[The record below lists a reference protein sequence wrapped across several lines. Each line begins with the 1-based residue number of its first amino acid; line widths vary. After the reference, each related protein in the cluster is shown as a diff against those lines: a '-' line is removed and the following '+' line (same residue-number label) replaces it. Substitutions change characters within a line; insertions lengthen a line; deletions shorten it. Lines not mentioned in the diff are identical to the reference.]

1 MNVDV
6 LIKLI
11 EVLPKSEK
19 LAVSSTQIRDSFYA
33 IVSPTDPILTA
44 SKNTNIRRYLNETID
59 IGLLGVVYSNDT
71 KSDSPRLER
80 YYLKET
86 KLLQYFMSSKVA
98 LNVIWSKTIMQQL
111 GPILDS
117 ENVSETALAAPMS
130 QKEKTALDLIR
141 LVPDGIAREY
151 ADIKPWILKPIISAL
166 ENGHRLLLKYHDRQG
181 KIILDDE
188 DGLGRAI
195 LGLVAKDGTLYLIG
209 CKGFDDAPIHIP
221 LHRVDFAEVTGS
233 RTFSRPDFILDEYI
247 QKQHQFAH
255 VLTNQ
260 QSPIEMVLKVA
271 KEAIFHFK
279 ERPIAGGQVISTD
292 VDEDGRYTV
301 TVTVPFTVMLPPFLW
316 SHAGWVEVIS
326 PPALRQYVAKEI
338 LAAAEHYRHDEASQ
352 TKTQ

>member
-1 MNVDV
+1 MYPQDT
-6 LIKLI
+6 I
-11 EVLPKSEK
+11 SE
-19 LAVSSTQIRDSFYA
+19 
-33 IVSPTDPILTA
+33 
-44 SKNTNIRRYLNETID
+44 
-59 IGLLGVVYSNDT
+59 
-71 KSDSPRLER
+71 SPRFER

-111 GPILDS
+111 GPVLDS
-117 ENVSETALAAPMS
+117 DNVSETALAAPMS
-130 QKEKTALDLIR
+130 RKEKTVLDLIR
-141 LVPDGIAREY
+141 MVPDGIAREY

-181 KIILDDE
+181 KVILDDE

-209 CKGFDDAPIHIP
+209 CKGFDDSPIHIP
-221 LHRVDFAEVTGS
+221 LHRIDFVEEIGI
-233 RTFSRPDFILDEYI
+233 RTFFRPDFNLDEYI
-247 QKQHQFAH
+247 ENQHQFAH
-255 VLTNQ
+255 VLQDQ

-271 KEAIFHFK
+271 PEAIFHFQ
-279 ERPIAGGQVISTD
+279 ERPISGGQDISKETD
-292 VDEDGRYTV
+292 TGGRYTL

-338 LAAAEHYRHDEASQ
+338 LAAAEHYRTNPAIEHI
-352 TKTQ
+352 TP